1 MRGIQF
7 RKAVWILE
15 ITAQCTYR
23 IRDILR
29 RKCTS
34 SHVLMF
40 HDISIE
46 KDSGNDM
53 YAVTMQRLKEI
64 LLWHKKHRY
73 RFKSV
78 NEIQSDTK
86 EKCCFMTFDDG
97 YKSVLQ
103 ALPLME
109 QYGVPFCIYI
119 ITSKI
124 GNQDYLSEQDIIK
137 IARNPLCTIGAHTHT
152 HPYTRYLKREEL
164 ESELMTC
171 RKILEDLTSLK
182 IEHFAYPYGSAAA
195 CSVFDDSAVRRA
207 GFQTIMTTK
216 QTALLPG
223 YKYRRIP
230 RFDGSRKDLLE
241 IL

>member
-1 MRGIQF
+1 MRGIQLK
-7 RKAVWILE
+7 KAVWIFE
-15 ITAQCTYR
+15 MTAQRTYQ

-29 RKCTS
+29 RKCNS

-40 HDISIE
+40 HNISTE
-46 KDSGNDM
+46 KDSGNDR
-53 YAVTMQRLKEI
+53 YAVTMKRLKEI
-64 LLWHKKHRY
+64 ILWHRKHGY
-73 RFKSV
+73 CFKSV
-78 NEIQSDTK
+78 NEIQSGTRQK
-86 EKCCFMTFDDG
+86 SCFMTFDDG
-97 YKSVLQ
+97 YRSVLQ
-103 ALPLME
+103 VLPVME
-109 QYGVPFCIYI
+109 QYDVPFCIYI

-124 GNQDYLSEQDIIK
+124 GKHGYLNDQDLLKMAE
-137 IARNPLCTIGAHTHT
+137 NPLCTIGAHTHT
-152 HPYTRYLKREEL
+152 HPYTRYLKQEEL

-171 RKILEDLTSLK
+171 KKILEELTSLK
-182 IEHFAYPYGSAAA
+182 IEHFAYPYGSAPA

-216 QTALLPG
+216 QVPLRPG